1 MFVIWWWALLDK
13 ALWEHIGIKYQ
24 WCLQFI
30 FQHFTSLLH
39 HSVYFTQ
46 LLLHFT
52 LSIRFTSHLTSCD
65 LTSPDSSCHT
75 SPYSISSLHTSLCTF
90 KTSLHT
96 LLHFTPHTSPH
107 SIPSLHSSVVIPYY
121 FTSHLLHFTPYV
133 TSHLTSLHT
142 HTSLHTLRHFT
153 PQFRFLFQPTSVSF
167 ILQFSTSLHSSLYFF
182 SNICFNLLHFTFL
195 TFPSITSHHI
205 TSLYNLVLTKVID
218 DWAPLASGRNWLNSC
233 SKSSWF
239 LNSLATC
246 LYTWNDNNLNVYEWY
261 STISHPEAL
270 PWRVKSSG
278 VRQSKITKGAG
289 RGAVLRGRS
298 LL

>member
-96 LLHFTPHTSPH
+96 LLHFTP
-107 SIPSLHSSVVIPYY
+107 Y
-121 FTSHLLHFTPYV
+121 F

-142 HTSLHTLRHFT
+142 SHFTSLHSFTPLLSRHTLLLHFTPTSLHTLRHFT
-153 PQFRFLFQPTSVSF
+153 PYVTSHSH
-167 ILQFSTSLHSSLYFF
+167 LTSHLTSLHTSIPLFVSTHF
-182 SNICFNLLHFTFL
+182 SFLHPSVLHFTSFFTLFFL
-195 TFPSITSHHI
+195 QH
-205 TSLYNLVLTKVID
+205 
-218 DWAPLASGRNWLNSC
+218 
-233 SKSSWF
+233 
-239 LNSLATC
+239 
-246 LYTWNDNNLNVYEWY
+246 
-261 STISHPEAL
+261 
-270 PWRVKSSG
+270 
-278 VRQSKITKGAG
+278 
-289 RGAVLRGRS
+289 